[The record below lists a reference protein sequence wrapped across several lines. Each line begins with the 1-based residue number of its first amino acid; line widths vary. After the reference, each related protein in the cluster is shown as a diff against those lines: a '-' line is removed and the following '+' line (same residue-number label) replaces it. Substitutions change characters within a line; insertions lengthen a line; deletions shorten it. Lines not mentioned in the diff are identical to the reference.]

1 MSTKRCLLCMAFF
14 LMAPALLQAQ
24 VVPGRWEKVEELTPD
39 SAIVIRLK
47 SGDRL
52 EGTFRSVETEE
63 LRYADLNGKE
73 ISIPKSEVRSL
84 EKVGRSDHRLRKC
97 VLIGAGAGS
106 LAAVLSLI
114 GYAKSVTASG
124 SIWGEEMTGY
134 LIGAGLVGAGIGAL
148 AGVGVNAIIPDNEVI
163 YRAS

>member
-1 MSTKRCLLCMAFF
+1 MNTKRCFLCTTFS
-14 LMAPALLQAQ
+14 LMAPALLEAQ
-24 VVPGRWEKVEELTPD
+24 VVPGRWEKVEELVPG

-52 EGTFRSVETEE
+52 EGTFRSVEADEV
-63 LRYADLNGKE
+63 RFADLSGKE
-73 ISIPKSEVRSL
+73 IGVPKSEVRSL
-84 EKVGRSDHRLRKC
+84 EKAGTPEHRLRRC

-134 LIGAGLVGAGIGAL
+134 LVGAGLVGAGIGAL
-148 AGVGVNAIIPDNEVI
+148 AGAGVYATLPHNEII
-163 YRAS
+163 YRAP